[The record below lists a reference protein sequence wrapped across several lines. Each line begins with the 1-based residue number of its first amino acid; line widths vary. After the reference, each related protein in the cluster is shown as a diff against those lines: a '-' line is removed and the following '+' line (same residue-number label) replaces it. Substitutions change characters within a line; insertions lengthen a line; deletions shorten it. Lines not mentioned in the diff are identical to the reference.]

1 MSSALRILL
10 LADSRSFHTARYV
23 HELNRVG
30 CEVLLA
36 SLEDGPIEHHSLR
49 RKGPLKFLHY
59 PLAAAEVSRLVR
71 VFKPDIIN
79 PHFASGY
86 GFLAA
91 LAARLERRPILLHL
105 WGSDILIAPQKSFL
119 HRRKTRLALE
129 TADFVV
135 GDSDYLIDEA
145 AKIGR
150 LRRRRTVPW
159 GIERE
164 FLSYFRTDNNWEA
177 PLKIIVPRPHEP
189 IYNNRFIVRALS
201 ELIRDGRIEIVFPGW
216 GSETSRFVNTTVD
229 LTGKRPTLYQPL
241 PRPVYL
247 RFATGHHLYL
257 SAAKSDSSPASLLE
271 AMGLGLIPVA
281 GDIPGVREW
290 LTPDSGYL
298 FDLADESTLF
308 DMVSGLLE
316 NDQSHELMRQTN
328 REKVAQK
335 AVFEDNIAA
344 TISIM
349 RALVSEK

>member
-1 MSSALRILL
+1 MNRSLRILL

-23 HELNRVG
+23 HELSRVG

-49 RKGPLKFLHY
+49 RKGPFRLLHY

-86 GFLAA
+86 GFLTA

-135 GDSDYLIDEA
+135 GDSDFLIDEA

-150 LRRRRTVPW
+150 LRRRRTIPW
-159 GIERE
+159 GVERE
-164 FLSYFRTDNNWEA
+164 FLNFFLADNNWEP

-201 ELIRDGRIEIVFPGW
+201 ELIRDGRIDIVFPNW
-216 GSETSRFVNTTVD
+216 GSETPRFVNTTVD

-241 PRPVYL
+241 PRPEYL
-247 RFATGHHLYL
+247 RFAAGHHLYL

-298 FDLADESTLF
+298 FDLADESSLF
-308 DMVSGLLE
+308 DAVSDLLE
-316 NDQSHELMRQTN
+316 SNRPHELMRRNN
-328 REKVAQK
+328 REKVEQR

-344 TISIM
+344 TIAIM
-349 RALVSEK
+349 HELVNGK